1 MITNDTRFDVL
12 LYIYDELSPSQKQDM
27 DDKMSWDFDLRDEM
41 LAMKEVKNTMERCL
55 TMLSPSNAIVASLI
69 KRINA

>member
-12 LYIYDELSPSQKQDM
+12 LYIYDELNSSQRQYM

-41 LAMKEVKNTMERCL
+41 IAMKEVKNTMERCQK
-55 TMLSPSNAIVASLI
+55 MLSPSNTVVESLI
-69 KRINA
+69 KRINV